1 MSGQCEGEVKIWEFV
16 EPFIIVKSDKRK
28 HVDEDEE
35 GNAVQKRKG
44 KGKKAKKRA
53 KKKDAQEKIEQ
64 SGDGAEE
71 NEDEQGAD
79 NTQEIVEEKVLVVNK
94 IGSIRREDANFV
106 IFSAVGWVIFISSS
120 NKG

>member
-1 MSGQCEGEVKIWEFV
+1 M
-16 EPFIIVKSDKRK
+16 KSDKRK

-64 SGDGAEE
+64 SGHGAEE